1 MNLAPNGK
9 PSNLTPEQ
17 YRLVRT
23 PAFKNWFGD
32 WEEAITKDYEG
43 VSKIIDEN
51 GEPSICYHVTSNE
64 FYEFNENYI
73 GSKTDKGYYG
83 KGFYFTEGSPD
94 SHYGEREIPCF
105 LNIQNPFSYKSTSK
119 QYELDTNEIKQ
130 KGYDGVLV
138 FPKFVTY
145 NKNKHENIDVE
156 NIDLTLGLGYYGN
169 RIEEIVAYYPEQI
182 KLADG
187 TNTTF
192 DSNNLDIRYK
202 DGGDIPEG
210 TKLLPLTM
218 GKFAIVDAE
227 DFDYLNQWKWRTGVD
242 RSRDGKIVNY
252 YGQRTI
258 YLGGKTPNTKANTKQ
273 GSRYQQIITLGKQIM
288 DIPEDRKL
296 RVDYIDG
303 NKLNNQKSNIR
314 VATISQINYGATSAI
329 DKKKITS
336 KYIGVSHRI
345 MPQKK
350 VYDKRTD
357 KYYNIKEKNYWRVK
371 IQDSSMGRKYEKNF
385 PYTDVGEI
393 KAAKWYD
400 SMAKLIHGEFAVL
413 NFPEDKFN
421 QDNPNTFSGKI
432 LKKYP
437 KYDNGGELT
446 LTTEQVENKLGRKIH
461 WWKDNVVS
469 INGIEYKKV
478 FLRNEFKRV

>member
-192 DSNNLDIRYK
+192 DSNNPDIRYGL
-202 DGGDIPEG
+202 GGSVVSGRNRRIM
-210 TKLLPLTM
+210 KQ
-218 GKFAIVDAE
+218 KRQRI
-227 DFDYLNQWKWRTGVD
+227 DFDNTEVVIKPIGYGNEEEFKDLWSDNIIPKNPFFAWLYNDVNANEKVSSGQYDLAKFKNALGLFWDIDVKEYKGGENIIALLEGRISDDRKKIYILSMTTNPIYRKSGGMSYLIRKVREKFNLERDSVHFVGLT
-242 RSRDGKIVNY
+242 SDGKKFYSNKKFEK
-252 YGQRTI
+252 
-258 YLGGKTPNTKANTKQ
+258 GGN
-273 GSRYQQIITLGKQIM
+273 I
-288 DIPEDRKL
+288 
-296 RVDYIDG
+296 
-303 NKLNNQKSNIR
+303 LNSEN
-314 VATISQINYGATSAI
+314 
-329 DKKKITS
+329 
-336 KYIGVSHRI
+336 
-345 MPQKK
+345 
-350 VYDKRTD
+350 
-357 KYYNIKEKNYWRVK
+357 
-371 IQDSSMGRKYEKNF
+371 KYE
-385 PYTDVGEI
+385 
-393 KAAKWYD
+393 
-400 SMAKLIHGEFAVL
+400 L
-413 NFPEDKFN
+413 
-421 QDNPNTFSGKI
+421 
-432 LKKYP
+432 
-437 KYDNGGELT
+437 GGELT
-446 LTTEQVENKLGRKIH
+446 LTTEQVENKLGRKLH
-461 WWKDNVVS
+461 WWNDDVVN

-478 FLRNEFKRV
+478 FLKPEYKRL